1 MKSEKLSR
9 IVEGLEIKHV
19 SPLATPSGIIHH
31 LPPIGPRR
39 SKNEFQQNDTH
50 ASTIIANYS
59 DNNQVSHINSCKTSN
74 EAWDDLLCLFEIHD
88 LVIKKYLMEWLT
100 TLKMKENV
108 TKHVHNFKSF
118 FKQLSM
124 GKNLMKNEKVVLAL
138 MRNMPPS
145 YQSFLVSIR
154 GQTLTLQTL
163 ITYLIQEE
171 TLLKSLDNN
180 VEAMT
185 SGSLALAL
193 EMMPWSNN
201 QQAPFNS
208 QF

>member
-1 MKSEKLSR
+1 
-9 IVEGLEIKHV
+9 
-19 SPLATPSGIIHH
+19 
-31 LPPIGPRR
+31 
-39 SKNEFQQNDTH
+39 
-50 ASTIIANYS
+50 
-59 DNNQVSHINSCKTSN
+59 
-74 EAWDDLLCLFEIHD
+74 
-88 LVIKKYLMEWLT
+88 
-100 TLKMKENV
+100 
-108 TKHVHNFKSF
+108 
-118 FKQLSM
+118 
-124 GKNLMKNEKVVLAL
+124 
-138 MRNMPPS
+138 MPPS